1 MMAVTMAVAVL
12 SFWGLSVGE
21 EGDFGRILSPQG
33 QNIAPQVQFNGVAHR
48 RDLADLHPGLRGE
61 SHIQKAPPQGPLPSN

>member
-21 EGDFGRILSPQG
+21 EGDFGRILSPAG
-33 QNIAPQVQFNGVAHR
+33 SKHSPSGTVQWGR
-48 RDLADLHPGLRGE
+48 P
-61 SHIQKAPPQGPLPSN
+61 